1 MFKVENRRI
10 LLSRGD
16 TAVLTFV
23 STGRTLSPDDA
34 VMMTVQNKRFG
45 TIFHS
50 VQTPD
55 AEGKTVFAFM
65 NQETVNW
72 NAGEYD
78 WDIRVVLD
86 AKIENGEIVSGRDV
100 TTPLPGDKFIV
111 HRTIGDVYLST
122 EQTSEGVNSASIMLE
137 VNEQAEEITFN
148 ISPVNGSDATIDW
161 RNILNKPST
170 YPPSSHTHSPS
181 QAGADPTGTAASTVA
196 THNTDAESHNDL
208 RVELQKV
215 NDRLNA
221 FFNSDNTTL
230 DELSEIVDYITS
242 NKTLI
247 EAITISKVSVSDI
260 VDNLTTNVST
270 KVLSAAQG
278 VALKALIDRKIGSV
292 ELGNAVDAALTEAK
306 ESGEFDGPKGDTGPQ
321 GPKGD
326 AGTSVT
332 VSNVTT
338 STADGGSNVV
348 TFSDGKSVTIKN
360 GSKGS
365 AGEKGEKGDKGDPG
379 ETGLQGPA
387 GTDGAKGDK
396 GDKGDPGSD
405 ATVTASNIQA
415 ALGFEPASK
424 ESVIQ
429 LSEKIDGLIEGD
441 GTPVDVRPIAYASRY
456 YTDSGLVGSAGAN
469 YANTRKIVLTGSCRI
484 RFSSTTHGI
493 RVFMFNSDGTF
504 DKTDWLHDVDMT
516 VKCYAIGI
524 NFTPFDGTSYGGYI
538 DITEEVMADILENHL
553 TVTMLAKQSDTIK
566 ILGIGNSYTRDGMRW
581 LWDILSDAGFNPV
594 VGHGYIG
601 STTLADQYASLDAS
615 DAKHSAYTYYKY
627 TGSTAVTTAGRTL
640 DSIFT
645 DEMWDIVVFQQ
656 QSDEA
661 GQFASFVSDS
671 FDIADFVSYVKS
683 KIGNPSL
690 KVALNATWSHP
701 DNYTGEKFVEYYNS
715 DGDAHYA
722 AIQSVI
728 PQVANHIGQVDYV
741 INTGKAVRL
750 ARANAFLG
758 AMGNEMT
765 HDGNHLCYGIA
776 QCMVAFCHAHVLLGV
791 RAENISFFPTSATE
805 SNIVESSTK
814 YLAWLAKSCA
824 IAGQQ
829 EASMTVQDV
838 IDALP
843 VYNGEVV

>member
-86 AKIENGEIVSGRDV
+86 AKIENGEIVGGRDV

-161 RNILNKPST
+161 KNILNKPST

-230 DELSEIVDYITS
+230 DELSEIIDYITS

-247 EAITISKVSVSDI
+247 EAITTSKVSVSDI

-278 VALKALIDRKIGSV
+278 VALKALIDGKIGSG
-292 ELGNAVDAALTEAK
+292 ELDNAVDAALTEAK
-306 ESGEFDGPKGDTGPQ
+306 ESGAFNGPKGDAGEPGPTGPEGPQGPKGDTGDTGPQGPKGDTGDTGPQGPKGDTGLQ

-424 ESVIQ
+424 ESVSQ
-429 LSEKIDGLIEGD
+429 LSEKIESDTYQEAIVQQVIAAL
-441 GTPVDVRPIAYASRY
+441 GTPVFGTVDENKVITLSGHLADGTYTIKFEDTDGFTTEVCAIEKGGLPYTNLVPTAEAY
-456 YTDSGLVGSAGAN
+456 DSKAPYNGTGYKDGCYLSGSAPYEGTDTAC
-469 YANTRKIVLTGSCRI
+469 VLTGYMPYTVPATGLPGTIYISGAEVQSISHCRI
-484 RFSSTTHGI
+484 YFFGESKTMTGSGVQGTVMST
-493 RVFMFNSDGTF
+493 
-504 DKTDWLHDVDMT
+504 
-516 VKCYAIGI
+516 Y
-524 NFTPFDGTSYGGYI
+524 FTTETLSGGV
-538 DITEEVMADILENHL
+538 TKL
-553 TVTMLAKQSDTIK
+553 TPI
-566 ILGIGNSYTRDGMRW
+566 
-581 LWDILSDAGFNPV
+581 
-594 VGHGYIG
+594 
-601 STTLADQYASLDAS
+601 ASGDAS
-615 DAKHSAYTYYKY
+615 KLVADSKANT
-627 TGSTAVTTAGRTL
+627 STVYFR
-640 DSIFT
+640 
-645 DEMWDIVVFQQ
+645 
-656 QSDEA
+656 
-661 GQFASFVSDS
+661 VSL
-671 FDIADFVSYVKS
+671 
-683 KIGNPSL
+683 IG
-690 KVALNATWSHP
+690 
-701 DNYTGEKFVEYYNS
+701 TGENL
-715 DGDAHYA
+715 
-722 AIQSVI
+722 II
-728 PQVANHIGQVDYV
+728 TVD
-741 INTGKAVRL
+741 
-750 ARANAFLG
+750 
-758 AMGNEMT
+758 E
-765 HDGNHLCYGIA
+765 
-776 QCMVAFCHAHVLLGV
+776 
-791 RAENISFFPTSATE
+791 P
-805 SNIVESSTK
+805 IV
-814 YLAWLAKSCA
+814 
-824 IAGQQ
+824 
-829 EASMTVQDV
+829 
-838 IDALP
+838 
-843 VYNGEVV
+843 